1 MFFLNFNWKLRLRF
15 STWATEVSGK
25 DVSDGTEN
33 FCAREGEYECVTPDM
48 PSCEDRTIV
57 CDLTQI
63 KEKEGMNLTDNSIQ
77 NGARNNASFLAKF
90 TYSCQQDGKYRVIH
104 WFFIRNKKD
113 PLIKFIQF
121 HNQLTLFVFSSGYV
135 INIQSAGYPE
145 TWDIECIE
153 PSGYNT
159 QWRDQIWLEG
169 RWKNLD
175 ASTIECIDPL
185 RCYQNPPGLPFD
197 YTVEANLTSEQN
209 LRVNTTVR
217 YQCAKECKLF
227 Y

>member
-1 MFFLNFNWKLRLRF
+1 M
-15 STWATEVSGK
+15 
-25 DVSDGTEN
+25 
-33 FCAREGEYECVTPDM
+33 
-48 PSCEDRTIV
+48 
-57 CDLTQI
+57 
-63 KEKEGMNLTDNSIQ
+63 
-77 NGARNNASFLAKF
+77 
-90 TYSCQQDGKYRVIH
+90 
-104 WFFIRNKKD
+104 
-113 PLIKFIQF
+113 
-121 HNQLTLFVFSSGYV
+121 FVFSSGYV

-217 YQCAKECKLF
+217 YQCAKECKQF
-227 Y
+227 YQLNLLDV